1 LQAGQDA
8 VEPVDRVTPGRS
20 ARVVLAQH
28 VGEMIQAEIAAQVG
42 LSQMDVSRLLQ
53 RVLTQLRTGMLA
65 D

>member
-1 LQAGQDA
+1 M
-8 VEPVDRVTPGRS
+8 
-20 ARVVLAQH
+20 VLAQH